1 MSKPSPRFREL
12 WSNEKRSLD
21 ISEYEQCLNERQSAH
36 NKHMLTNYIITITFF
51 CAGLWALY
59 ENAMLITV
67 ILLALAAQFV
77 LISFHH
83 SMVSESM
90 NIQRLL
96 AMLINKQSQDI
107 ESLRR
112 EVRGS

>member
-21 ISEYEQCLNERQSAH
+21 ISGYEQCLNERQSAH
-36 NKHMLTNYIITITFF
+36 NKHMLTNYVITITFF
-51 CAGLWALY
+51 CAGLWALS

-67 ILLALAAQFV
+67 ILLALAVQFV

-90 NIQRLL
+90 NTQRLL
-96 AMLINKQSQDI
+96 AMLINKQSQDL
-107 ESLRR
+107 ESLRSD
-112 EVRGS
+112 VRGS